1 MSDTPAYDET
11 AKAAQPQTDA
21 PDATKAAE
29 PQQLQ
34 LHFDDEDVPAL
45 LARTTADG
53 PGFSSEDELP
63 ESDTTFD
70 AEEEIK

>member
-1 MSDTPAYDET
+1 MSEPIYEET
-11 AKAAQPQTDA
+11 QKAAQPQTVA
-21 PDATKAAE
+21 PDPTKAAE

-53 PGFSSEDELP
+53 PGFKAESELP
-63 ESDTTFD
+63 ESDTNFD
-70 AEEEIK
+70 VEEEVK